1 MSVISIFTKRA
12 KLNTSIK
19 QTTQARKSDGHT
31 ADALFKVAYQGFAEV
46 LLDDPLRA
54 DALYH
59 WGFTLLNQAKSK
71 TGSDASALYQD
82 AISKFSFCLLINP
95 SYLGAAINGGVAYMD
110 LARLNKAQP
119 KDGLYELAKKQFE
132 SANAIQAGTASY
144 NLACIYA
151 LHKDQEACQQALH
164 NARDKNIL
172 PSIEDM
178 QNDPDLNFVK
188 EESWFTEFLAS
199 LQPKSE
205 STEEQ
210 IAELPVNAETSHSEK
225 ETVTREEN

>member
-12 KLNTSIK
+12 KLNSSIK
-19 QTTQARKSDGHT
+19 QTSQARKSDGHT
-31 ADALFKVAYQGFAEV
+31 ADALFKAAYQGFAEV

-71 TGSDASALYQD
+71 TGSEASALYQD

-119 KDGLYELAKKQFE
+119 NDGLYELAKKQFE
-132 SANAIQAGTASY
+132 AANAIQAGTASY

-151 LHKDQEACQQALH
+151 LHKDQKACQQALL
-164 NARDKNIL
+164 NAQEKNIL

-178 QNDPDLNFVK
+178 LNDPDLNFVK
-188 EESWFTEFLAS
+188 EESWFNEFLAS
-199 LQPKSE
+199 LQPKTDE
-205 STEEQ
+205 TEESVAEAPAPAN
-210 IAELPVNAETSHSEK
+210 IADDEK
-225 ETVTREEN
+225 EVEIN